1 MPGSLADA
9 LTERDFDML
18 LSRVDDESLESAAR
32 VINSGADIGV
42 ILIGQ

>member
-1 MPGSLADA
+1 MPGSLVDA

-32 VINSGADIGV
+32 VINFGVAIGV